1 MSPRAACRLETLG
14 FEHVYDYVSGKVDWL
29 ARGLAT
35 EGEKATQVRA
45 IHFVRDDAVTCA
57 LNEQIGDVADR
68 VAASPYGFALV
79 VSDGGV
85 LLGRLRRAMLDS
97 ERQAVAGEVMEPG
110 PSTVRADTPADT
122 LRQRLQSRNLRSA
135 VVTTPEGVLLGIVL
149 RDELE
154 DEAAV
159 AARPGTSSGERD
171 Q

>member
-35 EGEKATQVRA
+35 EGEKATEPRA
-45 IHFVRDDAVTCA
+45 SHFVRDNAVTCG
-57 LNEQIGDVADR
+57 LNEQIGDVARR

-85 LLGRLRRAMLDS
+85 LLGRLRQAALDG
-97 ERQAVAGEVMEPG
+97 EPHTVAGDVMEPG
-110 PSTVRADTPADT
+110 PSTVRADTPADA
-122 LRQRLQSRNLRSA
+122 LRQRLQSRNLRTA

-149 RDELE
+149 SVELE
-154 DEAAV
+154 AGAATGAQP
-159 AARPGTSSGERD
+159 AASSREG
-171 Q
+171 